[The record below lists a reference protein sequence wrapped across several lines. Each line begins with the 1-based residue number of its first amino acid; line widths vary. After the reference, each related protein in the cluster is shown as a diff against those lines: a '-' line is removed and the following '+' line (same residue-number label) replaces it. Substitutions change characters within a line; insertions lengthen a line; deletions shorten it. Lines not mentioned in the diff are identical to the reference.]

1 MGSPAQEEPLVVA
14 KPPTPRRR
22 RRRIVLVVLVVLAVC
37 VTVEVVFVLGVR
49 RDLTAGRSSVTT
61 GRRQALAGDLEA
73 ARTSFAEAAVSFQ
86 QATDRAQGPVGSLA
100 RAVPWLGNTADT
112 VHAMSQAGISL
123 SSAGTTLTGALL
135 ELPDGIGSL
144 APANGVVPIDRYAD
158 LAAAV
163 DTARVDARAAAD
175 TLTAAPDRFVPQ
187 LVSRA
192 RWDGQDQATALAGD
206 LDGVAQLLHG
216 LGSFAGA
223 GSPRRYL
230 VLAQNPAE
238 LRGTGGIWGAYAIL
252 TLRDGRA
259 HVSSA
264 RPTQT
269 LRDFPAGRVPS
280 PSEDYARTYDQ
291 FGGAGS
297 WQNMNATP
305 DFPSAAKAAL
315 ANYALGE
322 GEHLDG
328 VITADPFFLA
338 ALLDVTGPIRV
349 PGAGTVDADTV
360 VDVTTNLAYRHFAG
374 PTQRKEVLGGAATE
388 ALTRFL
394 SMDEHGLARL
404 KALGT
409 SIADGHLR
417 LYSTDPVIE
426 GALASLGVDGALTPP
441 AGDLLAVSVNN
452 GSGSKID
459 YYADR
464 TVDYDV
470 RLGGDGEAIATA
482 TVAIANHAPTRGQ
495 PRYVIGPFIDGAEP
509 GDQIPFTT
517 VSCHQPCEL
526 LTATRDGADVTLAA
540 GSENQIP
547 WLGDYR
553 TIPADE
559 TGVLSLTWRAT
570 DVWQGNSS
578 GGRYDLTY
586 LGQPTV
592 RPTDLRVTIHAPAGT
607 NIIWTS
613 EAMAVDGGTAVWEG
627 APSSRTTLSVR
638 FRAPLPL
645 RYLRNIT
652 RPVLGG

>member
-1 MGSPAQEEPLVVA
+1 MGSPAQEEPVLVA
-14 KPPTPRRR
+14 PTPAPRRR
-22 RRRIVLVVLVVLAVC
+22 RRRIVLVVLLVLVACVAVQ
-37 VTVEVVFVLGVR
+37 VVFLLGVR
-49 RDLTAGRSSVTT
+49 RDLMAGREAVTA
-61 GRRQALAGDLEA
+61 GRRQALSGDLEA
-73 ARTSFAEAAVSFQ
+73 ARTSFAEASVSFNGV
-86 QATDRAQGPVGSLA
+86 TDRAQGTVGSLA
-100 RAVPWLGNTADT
+100 RAVPWIGNTADT
-112 VHAMSQAGISL
+112 VQAMAQAGVSL
-123 SSAGTTLTGALL
+123 SSAGTTITDALL

-144 APANGVVPIDRYAD
+144 APSHGVVPIDRYAQ
-158 LAAAV
+158 LGAAV
-163 DTARVDARAAAD
+163 DAARIDTRAAAD
-175 TLTAAPDRFVPQ
+175 TLSTAPASFVPP

-192 RWDGQDQATALAGD
+192 RWDGQDQATALAND

-216 LGSFAGA
+216 LGSFAGEGA
-223 GSPRRYL
+223 PRRYL

-238 LRGTGGIWGAYAIL
+238 LRGTGGIWGAYAIV
-252 TLRDGRA
+252 TLRDGAA

-322 GEHLDG
+322 GERLDG

-338 ALLDVTGPIRV
+338 ALLEVTGPIRV
-349 PGAGTVDADTV
+349 PGAGAVNADNV
-360 VDVTTNLAYRHFAG
+360 VDVTTNRAYRHFAG
-374 PTQRKEVLGGAATE
+374 ATQRKEVLGAAATE

-394 SMDEHGLARL
+394 GMDDHGLARL

-417 LYSTDPVIE
+417 LYSTDPLMQ
-426 GALASLGVDGALTPP
+426 GALANLGVDGALTAPS
-441 AGDLLAVSVNN
+441 GDVLAVSVNN

-464 TVDYDV
+464 SVAYDV

-482 TVAIANHAPTRGQ
+482 TVEIANHAPTHGQ
-495 PRYVIGPFIDGAEP
+495 PRYVIGPFVDGAEP
-509 GDQIPFTT
+509 GDQIPLTT

-526 LTATRDGADVTLAA
+526 LSATRDGADVTLAA

-553 TIPADE
+553 TVPAGE
-559 TGVLSLTWRAT
+559 TGVLSLTWHAT

-586 LGQPTV
+586 IGQPTV

-607 NIIWTS
+607 DIIWTS

-638 FRAPLPL
+638 FRAPMPL